1 MPTFNMSRGR
11 RCICEYSLS
20 AFCCIAKQKYEA
32 EGQQKPGVKQER
44 AVAHCEVT
52 EQRANENKP
61 DTMGPSAMIGDKSP
75 LHSLTCPAISQQR
88 DGVLIES
95 PARGA
100 QSMVN
105 MSGIVQQLKEEHDRL
120 SRQLQGISAAL
131 SAFGAAYGKET
142 GAGTTSAVRRA
153 RISAAQK
160 ARSAKVKGNG
170 GKSAKIVATPKKR
183 TMSASARR
191 KIAAAQRARWAKVR
205 AAKR

>member
-1 MPTFNMSRGR
+1 LCHVDDDSKKVENRHQHDSAKR
-11 RCICEYSLS
+11 RSEKVE
-20 AFCCIAKQKYEA
+20 FGDCCIAKQKYEA

-88 DGVLIES
+88 DGVLIGS

-100 QSMVN
+100 
-105 MSGIVQQLKEEHDRL
+105 
-120 SRQLQGISAAL
+120 
-131 SAFGAAYGKET
+131 
-142 GAGTTSAVRRA
+142 
-153 RISAAQK
+153 
-160 ARSAKVKGNG
+160 
-170 GKSAKIVATPKKR
+170 
-183 TMSASARR
+183 
-191 KIAAAQRARWAKVR
+191 ARWAKVR